1 MIISSFHTGP
11 DQNRNI
17 HSHYEKGLVERIE
30 IDIMF
35 PYRSL
40 HSFYLGLA
48 IDVIG
53 LAFYISFL
61 IWDPIDLVRLLL
73 NGKIGLIIHLFN
85 IFDLIYKISF
95 R

>member
-40 HSFYLGLA
+40 YIHS
-48 IDVIG
+48 I
-53 LAFYISFL
+53 
-61 IWDPIDLVRLLL
+61 
-73 NGKIGLIIHLFN
+73 
-85 IFDLIYKISF
+85 
-95 R
+95 

>member
-1 MIISSFHTGP
+1 MIISLFHTGL
-11 DQNRNI
+11 DQNRDI

-48 IDVIG
+48 IDIIIG
-53 LAFYISFL
+53 LFTYLSLFGTLLTFLGFY
-61 IWDPIDLVRLLL
+61 
-73 NGKIGLIIHLFN
+73 
-85 IFDLIYKISF
+85 
-95 R
+95 